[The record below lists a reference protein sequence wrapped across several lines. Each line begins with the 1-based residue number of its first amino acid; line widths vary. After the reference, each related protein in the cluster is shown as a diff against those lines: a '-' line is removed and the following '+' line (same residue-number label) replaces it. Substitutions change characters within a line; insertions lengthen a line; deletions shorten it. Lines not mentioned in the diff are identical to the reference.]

1 MIRDIS
7 KRIVIGKL
15 DLSENRDKI
24 VAFSFPDE
32 PEPPPPEEVCPFPSL
47 PSLALGPWQRLP
59 RAKIEACNS
68 TPFDQSIVCAK

>member
-1 MIRDIS
+1 MECANLFRESGADIS

-32 PEPPPPEEVCPFPSL
+32 PEPPPPEEVCPFAPLRS
-47 PSLALGPWQRLP
+47 PRSLAAP
-59 RAKIEACNS
+59 A
-68 TPFDQSIVCAK
+68 QS